1 MINFRS
7 YSNLTKVVIP
17 NSVQLSTKNY
27 TNAFKNMRNLVEVQL
42 PVDKITIMRNM
53 FYNCASLKAAVCGD
67 KVTDLS
73 QAYRNCTN
81 LTTAVCG
88 DKVTN
93 MSGAYQGCTN
103 LTTAVCGPN
112 VTELGSSYYN
122 CTNLTT
128 AVCGPNVTNM
138 YAAYYGCTNLT
149 TAVCGPNVTQ
159 LGGAYRHCTNLTTAV
174 CGLNVTNMYAAY
186 ESCTNLTTAVCGP
199 NVTNMKQAYNNC
211 RNIRGNAYF
220 YSNNL
225 TSALQCFQSR
235 SSSNRFNIYVH
246 SGTTTHTTVLTD
258 KLVDKVTA
266 ITWTDDT
273 ATNGCHYN
281 TYHNIYIYPVAN
293 VEAVRIANGDPD
305 YMGNM

>member
-73 QAYRNCTN
+73 QAYRN
-81 LTTAVCG
+81 
-88 DKVTN
+88 
-93 MSGAYQGCTN
+93 
-103 LTTAVCGPN
+103 
-112 VTELGSSYYN
+112 
-122 CTNLTT
+122 
-128 AVCGPNVTNM
+128 
-138 YAAYYGCTNLT
+138 
-149 TAVCGPNVTQ
+149 
-159 LGGAYRHCTNLTTAV
+159 CTNLTTAV